1 MVSLKTFRAK
11 IKILKLEAKNDLWD
25 IFRLKLGEKTIV
37 TFGISTLEFVN
48 MQKSFTKQTKANL
61 GPKMSYLGILGCKFE
76 KVLSYLKSVSSNL

>member
-37 TFGISTLEFVN
+37 TFGISTLEFAD
-48 MQKSFTKQTKANL
+48 MQKVVQNKQKQIWAKN
-61 GPKMSYLGILGCKFE
+61 
-76 KVLSYLKSVSSNL
+76 VLFGYFGM

>member
-37 TFGISTLEFVN
+37 TFGISTLEFAD
-48 MQKSFTKQTKANL
+48 MQKVVQNKQKQIWDQKCL
-61 GPKMSYLGILGCKFE
+61 IWVFWDVS
-76 KVLSYLKSVSSNL
+76 LKKYCHI